1 MKHHENKKHSYTS
14 PQKTQTSIVNY
25 TNQKKMNSN
34 PTPPRTAINRAYKAI
49 ADQAIAS
56 PPKPPSLSN
65 NPYQLLVDVEELSD
79 NDKDNVTHEIDNVEG
94 MERDNDQDLSSE
106 LPLPSSGKLL
116 LSRKAQQTLRKIC
129 SLRKNLLDD
138 RL

>member
-1 MKHHENKKHSYTS
+1 MKYHENKKRSYTS
-14 PQKTQTSIVNY
+14 PRITQTSIVNY

-79 NDKDNVTHEIDNVEG
+79 NNKDNVTHEIENVEG
-94 MERDNDQDLSSE
+94 MERDNDQLSSE
-106 LPLPSSGKLL
+106 PPSPSSRKLL
-116 LSRKAQQTLRKIC
+116 LSRKAQQTLRKIR

-138 RL
+138 PL